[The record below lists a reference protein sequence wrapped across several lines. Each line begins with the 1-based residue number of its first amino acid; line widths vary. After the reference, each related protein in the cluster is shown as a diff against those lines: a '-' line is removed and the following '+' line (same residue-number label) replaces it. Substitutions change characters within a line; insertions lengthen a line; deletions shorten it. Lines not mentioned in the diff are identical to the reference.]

1 MHTLALG
8 SDGSLW
14 TWGCNDDGSLGRDG
28 AENVPM
34 KVESLPIPVDGIAAG
49 DCHSVA
55 YSTSTNQ
62 VYIWGCYRLESA
74 SGRKSTKMVVP
85 QRFAKDIFKGKCE
98 IKKIAS
104 GSNHSIALTKCG
116 KVFGWGS
123 AESGQNGRVLSQRK
137 KDDGSELKPE
147 KINAKNA
154 VDVFC
159 GNMHSFYL
167 NKDHHVYAWGLNNH
181 G

>member
-1 MHTLALG
+1 VKIQCGAMHTLALG

-62 VYIWGCYRLESA
+62 VYIWGCYRVSK
-74 SGRKSTKMVVP
+74 SSRFVIYDKTPQKSRKLKFINSNVTNIYKLTLP
-85 QRFAKDIFKGKCE
+85 YDILL
-98 IKKIAS
+98 
-104 GSNHSIALTKCG
+104 H
-116 KVFGWGS
+116 
-123 AESGQNGRVLSQRK
+123 
-137 KDDGSELKPE
+137 LKPFF
-147 KINAKNA
+147 KI
-154 VDVFC
+154 
-159 GNMHSFYL
+159 L
-167 NKDHHVYAWGLNNH
+167 NKLLIITFNYINDCIFFQLCIFSILFDTN
-181 G
+181 

>member
-62 VYIWGCYRLESA
+62 VYIWGCYRVSK
-74 SGRKSTKMVVP
+74 SSRFVIYDKTPQKSRKLKFINSNK
-85 QRFAKDIFKGKCE
+85 AIFISSLFHMIFC
-98 IKKIAS
+98 
-104 GSNHSIALTKCG
+104 SI
-116 KVFGWGS
+116 
-123 AESGQNGRVLSQRK
+123 
-137 KDDGSELKPE
+137 LKPFF
-147 KINAKNA
+147 KI
-154 VDVFC
+154 
-159 GNMHSFYL
+159 L
-167 NKDHHVYAWGLNNH
+167 NKLLIIYFNYINDCIFFQLCIFSFFMTLFTYLFHL
-181 G
+181 